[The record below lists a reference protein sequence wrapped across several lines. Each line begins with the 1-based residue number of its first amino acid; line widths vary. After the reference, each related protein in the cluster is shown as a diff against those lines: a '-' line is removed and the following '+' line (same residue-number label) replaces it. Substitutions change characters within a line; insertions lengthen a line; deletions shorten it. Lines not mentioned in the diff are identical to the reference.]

1 MEPRQALKSVFGFD
15 DFRPGQEAVVR
26 ALLDKQNVLAIMP
39 TGAGKSLCFQLP
51 AVLAPGLTV
60 VVSPLIA
67 LMENQVALMA
77 AMGVPAATI
86 NSGRE
91 RADNVAVWRRVQA
104 GGIKLI
110 YMSPERLL
118 DERMMAALKRLPVE
132 HFVIDEVHC
141 VSQWGHDFRPEY
153 LKLAELRENFPGVP
167 IAGFTATADQATRR
181 DIVAKIFDGKARQF
195 ALGFDRPNIQLMVE
209 DRRNGPKRVLEL
221 LAEHRGE
228 QGIVYCL
235 SRRTVDETAAL
246 LNENGFPA
254 LPYHAGLDSDTRRRH
269 LDRFLTD
276 PTATVVATIAFGM
289 GIDKPDIRFVF
300 HLDLP
305 SNMEAYYQEIGRAGR
320 DGKPAQ
326 AVLLYGLDGIR
337 IRRAMIEE
345 SGASAEQKRIEH
357 RRLDAL
363 IAYCE
368 ASSCRRQALLAYFGE
383 EHGPCGNCDQCLSPS
398 ETVDGTEQARAIL
411 ETIVA
416 TGEMYGQIH
425 IVDVLLGRA
434 GEKLLRAGHDRL
446 ATYGWGK
453 GRDERYW
460 RSVLRQLYAANV
472 ITIDVAN
479 YGAVRLAERGR
490 RILGGGETVMLRVDA
505 PRRRAAGAGRKP
517 RGAATALPISAGP
530 EAADDALLVRLK
542 RLRAELARARAV
554 PAYIV
559 FSDKTLIDMAQRRP
573 RDRVAFG
580 QVYGVG
586 ERKLAEFADAFLIE
600 IARHEGAG
608 A

>member
-26 ALLDKQNVLAIMP
+26 ALLDKQHVLAIMP

-60 VVSPLIA
+60 VISPLIA

-86 NSGRE
+86 NSGRA
-91 RADNVAVWRRVQA
+91 RAANVAVWRRVQA
-104 GGIKLI
+104 GEIKLL

-153 LKLAELRENFPGVP
+153 LQLAALRETFPGVP

-195 ALGFDRPNIQLMVE
+195 ALGFDRPNIQLVVE
-209 DRRNGPKRVLEL
+209 ERRNGPRRVLEL
-221 LAEHRGE
+221 MAEHKGE

-235 SRRTVDETAAL
+235 ARRSVDEIAAL

-254 LPYHAGLDSDTRRRH
+254 LPYHAGLDADTRRRH

-276 PTATVVATIAFGM
+276 PTVTVVATIAFGM

-345 SGASAEQKRIEH
+345 SGAAEEQKRIEH

-398 ETVDGTEQARAIL
+398 ETVDGTQEARAVL

-416 TGEMYGQIH
+416 AGEMYGQIH
-425 IVDVLLGRA
+425 IVDILLGR
-434 GEKLLRAGHDRL
+434 GNEKLLRAGHDRL
-446 ATYGWGK
+446 PTYGWGK

-460 RSVLRQLYAANV
+460 RSVLRQLYAGNV

-479 YGAVRLAERGR
+479 YGVVKLAERGWR
-490 RILGGGETVMLRVDA
+490 VLRQGERVMLRVDQ
-505 PRRRAAGAGRKP
+505 PRRRATATGRKARP
-517 RGAATALPISAGP
+517 VPVAMP
-530 EAADDALLVRLK
+530 EAAADALLARLK

-573 RDRVAFG
+573 RDRLEFG

-586 ERKLAEFADAFLIE
+586 ERKLAEFADVFLRE
-600 IARHEGAG
+600 IARHDGAG

>member
-1 MEPRQALKSVFGFD
+1 MDPRAALKSVFGFD
-15 DFRPGQEAVVR
+15 DFRPGQESVVR
-26 ALLDKQNVLAIMP
+26 ALLQRQNVLAIMP

-51 AVLAPGLTV
+51 AVLAAGLTV

-67 LMENQVALMA
+67 LMENQVALMT

-86 NSGRE
+86 NSGRQRE
-91 RADNVAVWRRVQA
+91 ANVAVWRRVQA
-104 GGIKLI
+104 GEVKLL

-118 DERMMAALKRLPVE
+118 DERMIAALQRLPIE

-153 LKLAELRENFPGVP
+153 LQLARLREMFPGVP

-181 DIVAKIFDGKARQF
+181 DILAKIFAGEAQQF
-195 ALGFDRPNIQLMVE
+195 GLGFDRPNIQLAVE
-209 DRRNGPKRVLEL
+209 DRRQPNKRLIEL
-221 LAEHRGE
+221 MAEHKGE

-235 SRRTVDETAAL
+235 ARRTVDRIAEL

-254 LPYHAGLDSDTRRRH
+254 LPYHAGLDAEVRRRH

-276 PTATVVATIAFGM
+276 PSVTVVATIAFGM

-320 DGKPAQ
+320 DGKPAR
-326 AVLLYGLDGIR
+326 AVLLYGFDGIR
-337 IRRAMIEE
+337 IRRAMIDE
-345 SGASAEQKRIEH
+345 SNASDEQKRIEH

-363 IAYCE
+363 LSYCE

-383 EHGPCGNCDQCLSPS
+383 QHGPCGNCDQCLSPS
-398 ETVDGTEQARAIL
+398 ETVDGTEQVRALL
-411 ETIVA
+411 ETIEA
-416 TGEMYGQIH
+416 TGQIYGQMHVI
-425 IVDVLLGRA
+425 DVLMGRSND
-434 GEKLLRAGHDRL
+434 KLHRAGHDRL
-446 ATYGWGK
+446 ATYGLGK
-453 GRDERYW
+453 GRDEGYW

-472 ITIDVAN
+472 IMIDFAQ
-479 YGAVRLAERGR
+479 YGAARLTERGWR
-490 RILGGGETVMLRVDA
+490 VLRQGERVMLRADSGSRQASV
-505 PRRRAAGAGRKP
+505 GRKTKHVP
-517 RGAATALPISAGP
+517 MP
-530 EAADDALLVRLK
+530 ESVDGALLAQLK

-554 PAYIV
+554 PAYVV
-559 FSDKTLIDMAQRRP
+559 FSDKSLIDMATRRP
-573 RDRVAFG
+573 RDRRQFAE
-580 QVYGVG
+580 VYGVG
-586 ERKLAEFADAFLIE
+586 ERKLAEFADLFLAE
-600 IARHEGAG
+600 IARHLGAE